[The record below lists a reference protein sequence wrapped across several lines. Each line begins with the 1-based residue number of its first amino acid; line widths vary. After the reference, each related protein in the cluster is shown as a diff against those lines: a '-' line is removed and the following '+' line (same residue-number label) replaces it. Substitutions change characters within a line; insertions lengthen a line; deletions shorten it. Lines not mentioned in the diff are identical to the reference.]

1 MPSSFQSKI
10 PQHRKHGR
18 PHDKRVHRQPQ
29 RHHQDLAIG
38 PREPVPRFERKRHAG
53 DHAEYDQQLLRRN
66 AEPPDLAASRT
77 NPLPSP
83 QIMGEALYQ
92 RNQSFLA
99 VAASKIRP
107 HSFNSCAIWL
117 TSLSPR
123 PLRLTITM
131 ASLPIFRA
139 FFITYAI
146 ACADSNAGM
155 IPSLRE
161 QNLAA
166 SSASSSVAYVYS
178 MRFKSRR

>member
-10 PQHRKHGR
+10 SQQRKHRG

-29 RHHQDLAIG
+29 RQHQDLAIG
-38 PREPVPRFERKRHAG
+38 PREPVPRFERKNHPD
-53 DHAEYDQQLLRRN
+53 DHAENDQQLVRRDT
-66 AEPPDLAASRT
+66 EPPYPPAPRT

-83 QIMGEALYQ
+83 QIMGEALHQ

-99 VAASKIRP
+99 VPTSKIRP
-107 HSFNSCAIWL
+107 HSFNSRAIWL

-123 PLRLTITM
+123 PLRLTITRP
-131 ASLPIFRA
+131 SLPIFLA
-139 FFITYAI
+139 FSITYAT
-146 ACADSNAGM
+146 ACADSKAGM
-155 IPSLRE
+155 MPSTRE

-178 MRFKSRR
+178 IRFKSRK